1 MAAFFI
7 STLQPIIFNP
17 QILFQSKMSR
27 CNKEPTFLTLPYLK
41 FRLTNFHKIGV
52 FQSTIHGGKDKNI
65 YLDEDEADCSFNL
78 VSKGNVREI

>member
-1 MAAFFI
+1 MAAFFV

-41 FRLTNFHKIGV
+41 FRLTIFHKICI
-52 FQSTIHGGKDKNI
+52 FQSTIHGGEDENI
-65 YLDEDEADCSFNL
+65 YLDEDGADCSFNL